1 MGDLKFPATKLEK
14 FKNDLKEE
22 LEIRKK
28 LKLAATSYYKKAY
41 SDNPDYNVVRESY
54 FSVINFFPALKGF
67 SMDHV
72 KQAKYKYN
80 LDPKRNYE
88 EDKDFAE
95 AKKMQKK
102 YLSLNKGNRPLFEDL
117 ILIFND
123 SSNYDLD
130 NPAPAGLGPPVEGY
144 WYHPS
149 YHEHLSIF
157 SSQKNWDTD
166 TFIND
171 PNSFFQNQSKMVIE
185 WFTKLDSSKQ
195 DDYIKEVVEEMHLF
209 YPISDKFEKYVTT
222 INRIN
227 EKSETKKF
235 KEETEINRKRLY
247 ESVIVP
253 LLKRKKYLNDQ
264 HLHALR
270 IKKHETTN
278 GYIYIL
284 SNKSFPTYI
293 KIGSTM
299 KDPKIRAAELTGT
312 GVPFPYEVKF
322 KILTKNCEILEKK
335 VHAILEKKRVDLE
348 REFFEC
354 SVEEAKKIIEKVVEI
369 GK

>member
-1 MGDLKFPATKLEK
+1 
-14 FKNDLKEE
+14 
-22 LEIRKK
+22 
-28 LKLAATSYYKKAY
+28 
-41 SDNPDYNVVRESY
+41 
-54 FSVINFFPALKGF
+54 
-67 SMDHV
+67 
-72 KQAKYKYN
+72 
-80 LDPKRNYE
+80 
-88 EDKDFAE
+88 
-95 AKKMQKK
+95 MQKK
-102 YLSLNKGNRPLFEDL
+102 YLSLNKENRPLFEDL

-123 SSNYDLD
+123 SSHLD
-130 NPAPAGLGPPVEGY
+130 NPAPAGEGPPVEGY

-166 TFIND
+166 TFIDD
-171 PNSFFQNQSKMVIE
+171 PNSFFQNQSKMTIE

-195 DDYIKEVVEEMHLF
+195 DSHIKEVVEEMHLF
-209 YPISDKFEKYVTT
+209 YPISDRFEKYVAT

-227 EKSETKKF
+227 EKRETKKF
-235 KEETEINRKRLY
+235 KEGIEIDRKRLY

-253 LLKRKKYLNDQ
+253 LLKRKKYLNDKQ
-264 HLHALR
+264 LHALR
-270 IKKHETTN
+270 IKKHETAD

-322 KILTKNCEILEKK
+322 KILTKNCEIFEKE
-335 VHAILEKKRVDLE
+335 VHSILDKKRVDLE

-354 SVEEAKKIIEKVVEI
+354 SVEEAQKTIERVVNK